1 MSRLISTDGVGKQ
14 RDRMMKALA
23 LSLRELAKRP
33 KIDDE
38 TRDLAAFLVLAL
50 RQIHATIDVTCAAWE
65 KRDYWVKS
73 DQFRRDW
80 MWAEQLAGKLEAVVL
95 GERWSELAG
104 LMPALAGRVAKVVL
118 PKRNTLGSPWLG
130 AYAQLRE
137 EHGLEQARVVK

>member
-14 RDRMMKALA
+14 RDRLMKALTVA
-23 LSLRELAKRP
+23 LHELARRQ

-38 TRDLAAFLVLAL
+38 TRDLAAFLALAL

-95 GERWSELAG
+95 GERWPELAG
-104 LMPALAGRVAKVVL
+104 LMPPLAQHVQKVVR
-118 PKRNTLGSPWLG
+118 PKRNTLGTPWLG

-137 EHGLEQARVVK
+137 EHGLEPARVVK